1 MTMVN
6 MEELEVEVAKVMQNL
21 IDALNKKVQEV
32 EFLKPESLLLGKIER
47 QQMPERKYIVFG
59 KEVDQDAMDVL
70 HDLIKQ
76 PLQNVAEYCAKEGM
90 NEESIK
96 AATTA
101 AVKGIIAGF
110 KSVVDITS
118 HQKQI

>member
-1 MTMVN
+1 MVN

>member
-1 MTMVN
+1 METIN
-6 MEELEVEVAKVMQNL
+6 MEVLESEVAKIMQKL
-21 IDALNKKVQEV
+21 IDTLNQKVKEV
-32 EFLKPESLLLGKIER
+32 EALTPESLLLKKIER

-59 KEVDQDAMDVL
+59 KEVDQDTMDVL

-76 PLQNVAEYCAKEGM
+76 PLQNIAEHCAKEGM
-90 NEESIK
+90 DEESVK